1 MVTHAHDA
9 LVAEHS
15 DKSTGFL
22 PGKRHA
28 VQGSIEGALNGL
40 CFAVKDNM
48 DVLGAVTGA
57 GNPHWSSAR
66 PQADCHAPIVESL
79 LGGGADLG
87 GKTIQEELAFS
98 VIGNNPH
105 FTILE
110 NPVSPGHFLGGSS
123 SGSAAVVTNGQV
135 DFALGTDTA
144 GSVRVPASNCGL
156 FGIRPSHGA
165 LSAEGIVPLAPSFD
179 VPGWMASSAQVFA
192 RVGEELLAD
201 LPEIALE
208 QGALLAPAW
217 ADLPRDVV
225 DHYQAAL
232 GRTSVDLLT
241 MRPGFP
247 NWQWTLDEA
256 AEAFRVLQAREAWE
270 LFGEWA
276 LRATPTELSQEIQ
289 DRVLAGRTLQP
300 REINAAEVLRSR
312 MCDDLEA
319 ALAECGVL
327 VMPTVA
333 LPPLPLTAT
342 ADEIAE
348 YRRRTIRFTCL
359 TSLSGLPEIT
369 MPLIRH
375 QGYCRGL
382 SVIGPRHSD
391 RGLLSLAA
399 RSEIV

>member
-1 MVTHAHDA
+1 MT
-9 LVAEHS
+9 EHS
-15 DKSTGFL
+15 DKSAGFL

-28 VQGSIEGALNGL
+28 VQGSTEGALNGL
-40 CFAVKDNM
+40 CFAAKDNM
-48 DVLGAVTGA
+48 DVMGAVTGA
-57 GNPHWSSAR
+57 GNPYWSKTHSPAEN
-66 PQADCHAPIVESL
+66 HAPIVERL
-79 LGGGADLG
+79 LAAGARLA
-87 GKTIQEELAFS
+87 GKTIQEEMAFS

-105 FTILE
+105 YTVLE

-123 SGSAAVVTNGQV
+123 SGSAAVVTNRQV

-156 FGIRPSHGA
+156 FGIRPSYGA
-165 LSAEGIVPLAPSFD
+165 LSAQGIVPLAPSFD
-179 VPGWMASSAQVFA
+179 VPGWIASNAQVFA
-192 RVGEELLAD
+192 RVGEELLAE
-201 LPEIALE
+201 LPEITLE
-208 QGALLAPAW
+208 QGALLAPVW

-232 GRTSVDLLT
+232 GRLPVDLLT

-247 NWQWTLDEA
+247 DWQWSLDEA

-276 LRATPTELSQEIQ
+276 MRATPTELSQEIQ
-289 DRVLAGRTLQP
+289 DRVLAGRTLPP

-319 ALAECGVL
+319 VLAECGVL

-333 LPPLPLTAT
+333 MPPLPLTAATDAIT
-342 ADEIAE
+342 A

-375 QGYCRGL
+375 QGFCWGL

-399 RSEIV
+399 RSAIV